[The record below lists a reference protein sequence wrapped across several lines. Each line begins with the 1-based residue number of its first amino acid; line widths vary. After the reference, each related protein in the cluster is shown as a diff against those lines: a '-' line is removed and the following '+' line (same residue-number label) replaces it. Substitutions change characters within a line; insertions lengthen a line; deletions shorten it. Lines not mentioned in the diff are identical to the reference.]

1 MKAHIFKDS
10 YYPFYGIDPYGI
22 DPTKDVEIPVE
33 LYEKYR
39 IIIKGLEEIQE
50 ELRIYCEG

>member
-10 YYPFYGIDPYGI
+10 YYPFYGIDTSRE
-22 DPTKDVEIPVE
+22 DTEIPDE
-33 LYEKYR
+33 LYERYH
-39 IIIKGLEEIQE
+39 IICNELEDIQE